1 MPGKVGTIG
10 MHGINFNA
18 LDLNLLRVLDV
29 LIEERSVTRAGERL
43 GLTQSAVSHAL
54 NRLRYALKDDL
65 LVRGPDGMQPTARA
79 VQIGPRLRQGLI
91 QLELGLNA
99 TEFVPAE
106 ADRQFTIACND
117 HACAA
122 IVPGLMARLRQEA
135 PSASLRVV
143 PSHRGVAEG
152 LLAGRV
158 DLAIGGFGR
167 IPDRFASE
175 TLYQETMVWVLSAN
189 NPASREALTL
199 ERLAQLPH
207 LIIALT
213 GEDERAVDGVVP
225 DHGLEWRVMRDD
237 AGAFQDALAAHGLRR
252 HVGLT
257 VPHVLTA
264 PRIVARSDMAA
275 LIPRRLAIAYAERYH
290 LKLFEPPYP
299 SPPYPVTAL
308 WERGYGQQPAVHWL
322 RELLRRAADEI
333 AGPNVPN
340 LFTLYPQKSA

>member
-1 MPGKVGTIG
+1 
-10 MHGINFNA
+10 MHGINFNS

-29 LIEERSVTRAGERL
+29 LIEERSVMRAGERL

-237 AGAFQDALAAHGLRR
+237 AGAFQDALAARGLRR

-264 PRIVARSDMAA
+264 PRSSPARTWRLDSAAAGDRLCRALSPRAVRATLPFAA
-275 LIPRRLAIAYAERYH
+275 LSRDGAVGARLRAAAGG
-290 LKLFEPPYP
+290 
-299 SPPYPVTAL
+299 AL
-308 WERGYGQQPAVHWL
+308 AAGVAAAGGQQRNCWP
-322 RELLRRAADEI
+322 
-333 AGPNVPN
+333 
-340 LFTLYPQKSA
+340 